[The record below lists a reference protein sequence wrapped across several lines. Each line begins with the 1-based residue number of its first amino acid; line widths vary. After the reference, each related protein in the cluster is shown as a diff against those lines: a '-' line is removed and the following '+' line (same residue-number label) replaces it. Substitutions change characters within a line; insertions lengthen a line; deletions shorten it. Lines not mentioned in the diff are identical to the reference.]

1 MIGGYDSKKMRDPS
15 NLVWIDLPARIPY
28 WQSSI
33 GHVRVGQDEY
43 RLSVEYPAI
52 FDSGTSVII
61 LPYCKL
67 LKTVYHLFKAIAD
80 KVIRKV
86 MQGKRFAQMSSN
98 AKVVP
103 CDVSKYE
110 PLQLY
115 IEGYWF

>member
-52 FDSGTSVII
+52 FDSGTSLII

-67 LKTVYHLFKAIAD
+67 LTTVYHLIYSH
-80 KVIRKV
+80 RR
-86 MQGKRFAQMSSN
+86 QS
-98 AKVVP
+98 
-103 CDVSKYE
+103 Y
-110 PLQLY
+110 
-115 IEGYWF
+115 